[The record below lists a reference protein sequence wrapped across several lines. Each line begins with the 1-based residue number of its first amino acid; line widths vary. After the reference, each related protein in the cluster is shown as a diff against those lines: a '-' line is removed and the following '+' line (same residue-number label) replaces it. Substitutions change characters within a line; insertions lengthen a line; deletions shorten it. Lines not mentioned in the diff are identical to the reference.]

1 MELHI
6 NYFLIIIWIP
16 FQSIKRDLESHQRQ
30 VATTLD
36 YAHVIAQ
43 QGAEFMKAED
53 INRIQKS
60 TESLKKRYDSACDH
74 SDRLLR
80 RLGSSLEELT
90 KFRTEFTSFRKWL
103 ESAQRSLADKEKA
116 IKSGRD
122 VSEGF
127 RELTS
132 DVVAHQADLRFIS
145 MAAQRFIDEG
155 KDYLSS
161 LNEYR
166 QTLPQRLRPVEES
179 EYIVKSE
186 VIELNKDYNDL
197 LDRINALSDRL
208 SGLSEKQRNFADAF
222 DKASR
227 WLNEAKR
234 SAKKLL
240 DEPVAAEPRAIGAQ
254 LDRVRSL
261 TNEVQNNGRL
271 IDNVKQT
278 GRALLENLEQIG
290 VSSTERRGIEDNIR
304 QLDNDYK
311 DLLKN
316 LSDRLEALDKS
327 GSIARAFADKLGSLR
342 DWLESSERKL
352 SSLASQIPTDQDRIR
367 KRIAEHRT
375 LHSDI
380 ISHKRDFEELTEIAQ
395 SLMHLVGDDEAQII
409 VEKLQEVTDRYAKL
423 VEDSLALGQLLNASH
438 EVLGSFVL
446 SFEDLLAWIQEMES
460 RLNRYRVLSVFVDKL
475 REQVD
480 ELTEMSEE
488 IRSHESKV
496 SDVVRSGQEIMK
508 HSSGGDSIFIKEK
521 LDALQSRFSEL
532 NHRTSEKLMQ
542 AKEALPIAQNFHS
555 AHNKL
560 NAWMDDA
567 ERELKNLGSLNL
579 SAQEKII
586 VKLEKELP
594 ENKTLLETMNHLGP
608 QLGAI
613 SPGQGAATIEG
624 YVTKA
629 SRRFDA
635 ICEQIQRK
643 SERIAL
649 SKQRNQEVITDIDE
663 LLDWFRDAERQL
675 LEAEPITPN
684 PDTLAILLK
693 ECKALSADINSQKGR
708 VRDVITNAK
717 KLMRE
722 SSEEDLAHIRDKCE
736 DLKELANHV
745 SQLCQDRL
753 NALEQALPLAIH
765 FFEAH
770 TELIHFLDE
779 AEAEAQMLGKPAIYA
794 PQIRRQQEATKQLLQ
809 AVADHKPLVDKL
821 NKSGAALIRLIFE
834 DDARQV
840 QKLMDSDN
848 DRYNRLR
855 NLLRDNQNALE
866 AALQAT
872 SQFVDRLDGML
883 NALGNTADQLKNAEP
898 IAAHPDRIQEQI
910 LDNNAI
916 IKDLEGKA
924 DAVDAIKSAA
934 RDVISKAGKSDEP
947 AIRDIKNKLN
957 KLNDLWDEVQKGSKS
972 RGRSLDDALKMAEKF
987 WNELNN
993 VMKAIRDLQRTLN
1006 NQEPPAAAPE
1016 EIKEQQN
1023 KLKDI
1028 KHDMDQTKPEVERTK
1043 QTGRNLM
1050 QLCGE
1055 PDKPEVKKHI
1065 EDLDNAWDNVTSLYA
1080 KREKNLIDAM
1090 EKAMNFHEMLKNLF
1104 DFLDKAERKFKGL
1117 GPIAAD
1123 IDAVKQQIRELK
1135 EFQNEVNPHMVEVEA
1150 LNRQAHELLEDVA
1163 PNQARSIRGPV
1174 EEINRRWDDL
1184 LKNIV
1189 DRSQDLDNALL
1200 RLGQFQHALNE
1211 FLAWITKTERTLDE
1225 MRPVFGDPP
1234 VIEVELAKH
1243 KVLMNDIHAHQ
1254 TSLDTL
1260 NIAGKQMM
1268 ASERGTESARAT
1280 QSKLNDVNSRWE
1292 QLIAKANQRQRE
1304 LEDALKEA
1312 QAFNQEIQDLLIW
1325 LNDVD
1330 QQLSSSKPVGGLPET
1345 AREQLNRFME
1355 LFAEIES
1362 ARPKIESVLK
1372 QGEDYLRRSTE
1383 GAATNLQHNLK
1394 TLKQRWENVLSR
1406 ANDRKIKLE
1415 IALREA
1421 TEFHEALQEFVDWL
1435 TSSEKYLSNLQ
1446 PVSRVVDHVLQQIEE
1461 HKHFQ
1466 KDIGAHRETMLNLD
1480 KKGTHLKYFSQKQD
1494 VILIKNLLVSVQHR
1508 WERVVSKAA
1517 ERTRALDH
1525 GYKEAKDF
1533 NDAWSD
1539 LISWLNDAEK
1549 TLDSILQMGN
1559 NPEVIKQMLSRHKE
1573 FQRSLGAKQ
1582 STYDAVIKMGRTLKE
1597 KAPKPDIPIL
1607 QEMLDEL
1614 KNKWNSVCNKSVDRQ
1629 RKLEEAL
1636 LYSGQFKDAIQALI
1650 DWLDRAKR
1658 ELAIDQ
1664 PVYGDLDTVTALFDQ
1679 HKSFQEDFKSRAK
1692 QLASVRKTA
1701 SDLLQTANAEDAR
1714 HIKEQMNIL
1723 DDKWEE
1729 VSRLSEQKTKK
1740 LEDALR
1746 QAEQLH
1752 KSVHMLLEWL
1762 SDAEMKLRFAGPLP
1776 EDEAATRQQIA
1787 EHERFMREMAAQEK
1801 NKDSTI
1807 ALAQEILQKCH
1818 PDATPVIRHWITIIQ
1833 SRWEE
1838 VSSWAQQREQ
1848 RLQDHLRSLRS
1859 IMELL
1864 EELLAWL
1871 IGAEASLLAAE
1882 SLPLPD
1888 DVISLERLIEEHQ
1901 TFIDSMI
1908 RREPDVEKVAKA
1920 FSTKRVTREQL
1931 TRGIDKGYRRGAPPR
1946 TSTPTRGYVEP
1957 EIKHPRARELLE
1969 KWRVVWKL
1977 AMDRMKRLQDKLNY
1991 NRELDRMRNFDF
2003 DEWRRRFLGW
2013 MNNKKAR
2020 IMDFFRK
2027 LDLDNDGRV
2036 PKHEF
2041 IEGFLNSKFPTNR
2054 LEMDRVADIFDRN
2067 SDGYIDQKEWL
2078 DTLRPDRDQP
2088 KTEAEIIEDEVQR
2101 LVNKCTC
2108 LVRYKVFAVGEG
2120 RYRVSYPFLT

>member
-1 MELHI
+1 MSEITRRFDALLAAC
-6 NYFLIIIWIP
+6 NERM
-16 FQSIKRDLESHQRQ
+16 SALE
-30 VATTLD
+30 
-36 YAHVIAQ
+36 
-43 QGAEFMKAED
+43 
-53 INRIQKS
+53 
-60 TESLKKRYDSACDH
+60 
-74 SDRLLR
+74 
-80 RLGSSLEELT
+80 
-90 KFRTEFTSFRKWL
+90 
-103 ESAQRSLADKEKA
+103 
-116 IKSGRD
+116 
-122 VSEGF
+122 
-127 RELTS
+127 
-132 DVVAHQADLRFIS
+132 
-145 MAAQRFIDEG
+145 
-155 KDYLSS
+155 
-161 LNEYR
+161 
-166 QTLPQRLRPVEES
+166 QTLPL
-179 EYIVKSE
+179 
-186 VIELNKDYNDL
+186 
-197 LDRINALSDRL
+197 
-208 SGLSEKQRNFADAF
+208 
-222 DKASR
+222 
-227 WLNEAKR
+227 
-234 SAKKLL
+234 
-240 DEPVAAEPRAIGAQ
+240 
-254 LDRVRSL
+254 
-261 TNEVQNNGRL
+261 
-271 IDNVKQT
+271 
-278 GRALLENLEQIG
+278 
-290 VSSTERRGIEDNIR
+290 
-304 QLDNDYK
+304 
-311 DLLKN
+311 
-316 LSDRLEALDKS
+316 
-327 GSIARAFADKLGSLR
+327 ARAFAERVNPLS

-352 SSLASQIPTDQDRIR
+352 ATLSSQIPTDQNRIR
-367 KRIAEHRT
+367 KRISDHRA
-375 LHSDI
+375 LHQDI
-380 ISHKRDFEELTEIAQ
+380 IEHKRDFEELTEIAQ
-395 SLMHLVGDDEAQII
+395 SLMSLVGDDEAQDV
-409 VEKLQEVTDRYAKL
+409 VERLQRLTDRYAKL
-423 VEDSLALGQLLNASH
+423 VEDSVALGQLLAQSH

-446 SFEDLLAWIQEMES
+446 SFEDILAWIQEMES
-460 RLNRYRVLSVFVDKL
+460 RLNRFRTLSVFVDKL
-475 REQVD
+475 REQVE

-488 IRSHESKV
+488 IHSHQKKV
-496 SDVVRSGQEIMK
+496 SDIVHSGQEIMK

-521 LDALQSRFSEL
+521 LDSLQSRFSEL
-532 NHRTSEKLMQ
+532 THKSSDKLQQ
-542 AKEALPIAQNFHS
+542 AREALPICQNFHD
-555 AHNKL
+555 AHNNL

-567 ERELKNLGSLNL
+567 ERELKNINSLNL

-586 VKLEKELP
+586 VKLEKQIP
-594 ENKTLLETMNHLGP
+594 ENRSLLETMNHLGP
-608 QLGAI
+608 QLSQI

-624 YVTKA
+624 FVTRA
-629 SRRFDA
+629 SRRFEA

-643 SERIAL
+643 AERIEL
-649 SKQRNQEVITDIDE
+649 SKQRNSEVLTGIEE
-663 LLDWFRDAERQL
+663 LIDWFRKAERQL

-684 PDTLAILLK
+684 PEALVILLK
-693 ECKALSADINSQKGR
+693 ETRALYDDINSQKGR
-708 VRDVITNAK
+708 VRDVIANAK
-717 KLMRE
+717 KLMRD
-722 SSEEDLAHIRDKCE
+722 SSGEDLANIRDKAE

-745 SQLCQDRL
+745 TQLCQDRL
-753 NALEQALPLAIH
+753 NALEQALALAQP

-770 TELIHFLDE
+770 IELSQWLDE
-779 AEAEAQMLGKPAIYA
+779 AESEAQMLGKPAIHA
-794 PQIRRQQEATKQLLQ
+794 TQIRRQQEMTKALLQ
-809 AVADHKPLVDKL
+809 SVAEHKPLVDRLMKT
-821 NKSGAALIRLIFE
+821 GTALMRVIYE
-834 DDARQV
+834 QDARQV
-840 QKLMDSDN
+840 QKIMDSDS
-848 DRYNRLR
+848 DRYNKLR
-855 NLLRDNQNALE
+855 NILREHENALE

-872 SQFVDRLDGML
+872 SQFFVDKLDGML
-883 NALGNTADQLKNAEP
+883 NALGNTADQLRNAEP

-916 IKDLEGKA
+916 INDLEKRAG
-924 DAVDAIKSAA
+924 AVDAIKAAA

-947 AIRDIKNKLN
+947 AIRDIRKKLD
-957 KLNDLWDEVQKGSKS
+957 KLNDLWDEVQKGSKN
-972 RGRSLDDALKMAEKF
+972 RGRSLSDALKVAEKF

-993 VMKAIRDLQRTLN
+993 VMKAIHDLQDTLN
-1006 NQEPPAAAPE
+1006 NQEPPAAEPN
-1016 EIKEQQN
+1016 EIKQQQN
-1023 KLKDI
+1023 QLHEI
-1028 KHDMDQTKPEVERTK
+1028 KVDMDKTKPKVDHCK
-1043 QTGRNLM
+1043 QTGRDLM

-1080 KREKNLIDAM
+1080 KREQNLIDAM
-1090 EKAMNFHEMLKNLF
+1090 EKAMNFHETLRNIL
-1104 DFLDKAERKFKGL
+1104 DFLDRAERKFEAM

-1123 IDAVKQQIRELK
+1123 IDAVKRQIKDLK
-1135 EFQNEVNPHMVEVEA
+1135 DFQNEVNPHMVEVEA
-1150 LNRQAHELLEDVA
+1150 INRMAQELLEDVH
-1163 PNQARSIRGPV
+1163 PDQARSIRGPIN
-1174 EEINRRWDDL
+1174 EINRRWDEL

-1189 DRSQDLDNALL
+1189 DRQTDLDNALL

-1211 FLAWITKTERTLDE
+1211 FLAWISKTERTLDD

-1243 KVLMNDIHAHQ
+1243 KVLMNDIQAHQ

-1280 QSKLNDVNSRWE
+1280 QSKLNDLNSRWE
-1292 QLIAKANQRQRE
+1292 QLIAKATQRQRE
-1304 LEDALKEA
+1304 LEDALKDA

-1355 LFAEIES
+1355 LFSELES
-1362 ARPKIESVLK
+1362 MRPKIESVLK
-1372 QGEDYLRRSTE
+1372 RGEDYLRRSTE

-1394 TLKQRWENVLSR
+1394 TLRQRWENVLSR

-1415 IALREA
+1415 IALKEA

-1446 PVSRVVDHVLQQIEE
+1446 PVSRIVDNVLQQIEE

-1466 KDIGAHRETMLNLD
+1466 KDIAAHRETMLNLD

-1517 ERTRALDH
+1517 ERSRALEH
-1525 GYKEAKDF
+1525 GLKEAKEF
-1533 NDAWSD
+1533 SEAWSD
-1539 LISWLNDAEK
+1539 LMSWLSDAEK
-1549 TLDSILQMGN
+1549 TLDSIQQMGN

-1582 STYDAVIKMGRTLKE
+1582 SLYDATIKMGRSLKE
-1597 KAPKPDIPIL
+1597 KAPKSDGPVL
-1607 QEMLDEL
+1607 QDMIDEL

-1650 DWLDRAKR
+1650 DWLDKAKR
-1658 ELAIDQ
+1658 ELAMDT
-1664 PVYGDLDTVTALFDQ
+1664 PVYGDLDTVTALVDQ

-1692 QLASVRKTA
+1692 NLESVRKTA
-1701 SDLLQTANAEDAR
+1701 RELLTTATSEDAR
-1714 HIKEQMNIL
+1714 HIKEQMSIL
-1723 DDKWEE
+1723 DNKWDE
-1729 VSRLSEQKTKK
+1729 VSRLSDEKQRK

-1776 EDEAATRQQIA
+1776 EDEATTRQQIA
-1787 EHERFMREMAAQEK
+1787 EHERFMREMASQEK

-1807 ALAQEILQKCH
+1807 SLAQEILQKCH
-1818 PDATPVIRHWITIIQ
+1818 PEATPVIKHWITIIQ

-1838 VSSWAQQREQ
+1838 VSAWAQQREQ
-1848 RLQDHLRSLRS
+1848 RLQDHLRSLRN
-1859 IMELL
+1859 IMDLL

-1882 SLPLPD
+1882 AQPLPD
-1888 DVISLERLIEEHQ
+1888 DVLALERLIEEHQ

-1920 FSTKRVTREQL
+1920 FTTKRGTREQVSKG
-1931 TRGIDKGYRRGAPPR
+1931 TSGRRGIPPR
-1946 TSTPTRGYVEP
+1946 TSTPTRGHVEP

-1969 KWRVVWKL
+1969 KWSVVWKL

-2027 LDLDNDGRV
+2027 IDTDNDGKV
-2036 PKHEF
+2036 TKQEF
-2041 IEGFLNSKFPTNR
+2041 IEGFLASKFPTTR
-2054 LEMDRVADIFDRN
+2054 LEMNRVADIFDRN
-2067 SDGYIDQKEWL
+2067 GDGYIDQKEYL

-2108 LVRYKVFAVGEG
+2108 LTKYKVFQVGEG
-2120 RYRVSYPFLT
+2120 RYRFGESQKLRLVRILRSTVMVRVGGGWVSLDEFLVKNDPCRAKGRTNVELREQFILADGVSQSMTPFKSKSPIKSDGTINTTGPITKACPELCTSYRPLPCDFSSRIPIPLHLWIREKSERSVPMAHQHHYRYGNSTSDYSFSDQADSSGASKGRPLSRLTIGSGSKPNSRPESRHSSRPSSRAGSDMSVESLEGYQQRRTTRTSKLAYTSSRTNGTNGTRDQWKI